1 MFRQVAALRKIYSPI
16 QLAALRVRH
25 RPNQLATLREIRRK
39 KRATKFAAKKAR
51 LSFTDSHDTDSVPT
65 QHAAPLTEQDLYCH
79 ETLACQA
86 CVSTP
91 PHPGQQRL
99 YLCPDCAGPVTLERR
114 LATLQRACIGSFFA
128 AA

>member
-1 MFRQVAALRKIYSPI
+1 
-16 QLAALRVRH
+16 
-25 RPNQLATLREIRRK
+25 
-39 KRATKFAAKKAR
+39 
-51 LSFTDSHDTDSVPT
+51 
-65 QHAAPLTEQDLYCH
+65 LTEQDLYCH
-79 ETLACQA
+79 EILACQA

-91 PHPGQQRL
+91 PQPGQQGL